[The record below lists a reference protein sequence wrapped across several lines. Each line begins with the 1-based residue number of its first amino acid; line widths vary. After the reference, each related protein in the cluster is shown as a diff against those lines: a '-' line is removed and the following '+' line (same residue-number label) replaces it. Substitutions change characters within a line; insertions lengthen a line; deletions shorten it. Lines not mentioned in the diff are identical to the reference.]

1 MRKHPIVEFIK
12 FIILIFVCCTTE
24 NPVVIGAFF
33 IVSVIISHGKHWFS
47 SLWVFFSIWVIDTFT
62 ISEGVTFLGYRN
74 FHLVT
79 LEGVVFGFLMGLRMV
94 ALWNLAF
101 TMSKDL
107 TTDKI
112 VVITSYLSPSLSI
125 LVSMTIR
132 AVRRYSVKYK
142 EIYYFR
148 KSMEKSDAFH
158 RLYAAVTALS
168 VLLDW
173 ALENGM
179 ETSQSMQ
186 SRKYGT
192 VRRTSYTNI
201 RINGRDIAEIVAI
214 FVIFIIYEVSKPTV
228 YILPAIELHYSAV
241 NCAMVLI
248 MCIYAFTEEYYE
260 DRTKR
265 DFV

>member
-24 NPVVIGAFF
+24 NPVVIVAFF
-33 IVSVIISHGKHWFS
+33 ILSIIISHGKLWFS
-47 SLWVFFSIWVIDTFT
+47 SLWLFFSIWTIDAFT
-62 ISEGVTFLGYRN
+62 ISEGVTFLWYRN

-79 LEGVVFGFLMGLRMV
+79 LEGVIFGFLMGLRMV
-94 ALWNLAF
+94 ALWNLAW

-107 TTDKI
+107 KSDKI
-112 VVITSYLSPSLSI
+112 VVITSYLSPSISLLI
-125 LVSMTIR
+125 SMTIR
-132 AVRRYSVKYK
+132 AARRYSLKYK
-142 EIYYFR
+142 EIYYYR

-158 RLYAAVTALS
+158 KLYAAVSALS
-168 VLLDW
+168 VLVDW

-201 RINGRDIAEIVAI
+201 RINRCDIVEIVVI
-214 FVIFIIYEVSKPTV
+214 FVVFIIYEVSKPTV
-228 YILPAIELHYSAV
+228 YILPAIELHYSTV
-241 NCAMVLI
+241 NCLMVLI
-248 MCIYAFTEEYYE
+248 MCIYAFIEEYYE
-260 DRTKR
+260 DRSKR
-265 DFV
+265 DIV